1 MRIIEYNG
9 IDIKLVT
16 IHSLSQVGISKHT
29 PDKFS
34 FNIICDQPVESIAYD
49 TKEEA
54 ETARQDF
61 RVIWENA
68 LNDD

>member
-1 MRIIEYNG
+1 M
-9 IDIKLVT
+9 
-16 IHSLSQVGISKHT
+16 SKQAS
-29 PDKFS
+29 DKFS
-34 FNIICDQPVESIAYD
+34 FNIVCDNPVESIAYD

-61 RVIWENA
+61 RVLWENA

>member
-9 IDIKLVT
+9 IDIKLVS
-16 IHSLSQVGISKHT
+16 IHSLSQVGMSKQAS
-29 PDKFS
+29 DKFS
-34 FNIICDQPVESIAYD
+34 FNIVCDNPVESIAYD

-61 RVIWENA
+61 RVLWENA

>member
-9 IDIKLVT
+9 IEIKLVS
-16 IHSLSQVGISKHT
+16 IHSLSQVDTSKLI

-34 FNIICDQPVESIAYD
+34 FNIVCDPPVESIAYD

-61 RVIWENA
+61 RVLWENA

>member
-9 IDIKLVT
+9 IEIKLVS
-16 IHSLSQVGISKHT
+16 IHSLSQVDKSKQF

-34 FNIICDQPVESIAYD
+34 FNIICDKPVESIAYD
-49 TKEEA
+49 SKEEA
-54 ETARQDF
+54 EIARQDF